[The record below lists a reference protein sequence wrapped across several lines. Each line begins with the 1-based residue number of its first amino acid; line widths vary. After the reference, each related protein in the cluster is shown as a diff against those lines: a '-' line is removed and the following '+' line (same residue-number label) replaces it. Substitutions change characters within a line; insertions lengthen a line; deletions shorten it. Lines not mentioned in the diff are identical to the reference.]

1 MRIAEV
7 LKRPIERMPALLSGW
22 YDEKIMRGLFWGW
35 YMDTAR
41 EAALEVERGEILDI
55 GTGAGYLPLFIAL
68 GAPDITVKGIDSS
81 RRMIG
86 RARRHAVEMG
96 AGNNVSFQEGEA
108 VNLDFD
114 DESFHMVLNTMA
126 VHCLRQP
133 VDMLNEAHRVLR
145 PGGKIWLYDI
155 RGGERE
161 GRFEMFRK
169 VRRLSPWFLKP
180 FITEKSMK
188 DGGYSSRQIDSFFGR
203 SRFRMW
209 QYREEGM
216 FFRFEGIKELEV

>member
-7 LKRPIERMPALLSGW
+7 LKRPMERMPALLSGW
-22 YDEKIMRGLFWGW
+22 YDDKIMRGLFWGW

-41 EAALEVERGEILDI
+41 KAVLEVGRGEILDI

-68 GAPDITVKGIDSS
+68 GAPDITIVGIDSS
-81 RRMIG
+81 RRMIL

-96 AGNNVSFQEGEA
+96 AGNNVSFQVGEA
-108 VNLDFD
+108 VDLDFD
-114 DESFHMVLNTMA
+114 DESVHMVLNTMA

-133 VDMLNEAHRVLR
+133 VDMLNEVYRVLR
-145 PGGKIWLYDI
+145 PGGKLWLYDI

-161 GRFEMFRK
+161 GRLEMFHK
-169 VRRLSPWFLKP
+169 VRNLSPWFMKP

-188 DGGYSSRQIDSFFGR
+188 DGGYSAQQIDSFFGE
-203 SRFRMW
+203 SDFRTWM
-209 QYREEGM
+209 YREEGM
-216 FFRFEGIKELEV
+216 FFRFEGIKEPEV